1 MMAAAGCAVANQV
14 SQTARTSSPKLKAQ
28 LLSGSGEIF
37 TAARAL
43 AFVPCE
49 VRAMPPATRA
59 AAQRQGSGAA
69 AVGLKARRAAGGGR
83 VKGWGG
89 WQVGWVTGAFSGG
102 NSMRLRK
109 PALGGAEGVE

>member
-1 MMAAAGCAVANQV
+1 MMAIAGCAVANQV

-69 AVGLKARRAAGGGR
+69 AVALKARRAAAGGR
-83 VKGWGG
+83 VKVWRGCHKEWMTRG
-89 WQVGWVTGAFSGG
+89 FSSGKF
-102 NSMRLRK
+102 LR
-109 PALGGAEGVE
+109 

>member
-43 AFVPCE
+43 AFVPCG

-69 AVGLKARRAAGGGR
+69 AGGLKARRAAAGGGG
-83 VKGWGG
+83 KGGG
-89 WQVGWVTGAFSGG
+89 GCQMGAVTGGLSGG
-102 NSMRLRK
+102 KSMR
-109 PALGGAEGVE
+109 